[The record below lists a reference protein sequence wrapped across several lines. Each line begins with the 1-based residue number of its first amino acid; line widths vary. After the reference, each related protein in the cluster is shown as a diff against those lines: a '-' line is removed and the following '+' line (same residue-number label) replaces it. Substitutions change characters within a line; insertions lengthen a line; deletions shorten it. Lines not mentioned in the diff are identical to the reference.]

1 MIREKEKIINI
12 VQDFLV
18 KNDVIVNVFIDFNEE
33 WGEKAKVC
41 PSNENEFEHF
51 IVYNPE
57 LWDEWVKPK
66 CKSHIDYAGAIVST
80 MLHEATHIICNH
92 RNLNSTD
99 KQEVFEKMIYE
110 NYLNSNC
117 DYGDEK
123 HLAELLG
130 ITKEEYIDYLKNK
143 REELFF
149 TEYINYVNYLLGY
162 ADSIEGTVKI

>member
-1 MIREKEKIINI
+1 MITQKEKIINI

-18 KNDVIVNVFIDFNEE
+18 KNDVIVNVLIDFNKE

-41 PSNENEFEHF
+41 PSNEKENEYF

-66 CKSHIDYAGAIVST
+66 YKSHIDYAGAIVST

-110 NYLNSNC
+110 NYLKSNC
-117 DYGDEK
+117 DFGDEK
-123 HLAELLG
+123 HLAGLLG
-130 ITKEEYIDYLKNK
+130 ITKEEYIDYLRNK
-143 REELFF
+143 RKDLFF
-149 TEYINYVNYLLGY
+149 TEYINYVNYLAGY
-162 ADSIEGTVKI
+162 SNSI